1 MCIRDRTIAALRDEL
16 PMVDVADG
24 WAAWRDAVRP
34 APIPLLV
41 ALPHHG
47 IRDAQDYL
55 EIGGDQTP
63 EDDRI
68 LERGRLVHSFV
79 NPQKAEPGPIVL
91 LIGCETG
98 AGTATGYPTL
108 ARRFQQLHTSIVV
121 GTLAKILGRH
131 AAPVAREL
139 VHQLATV
146 DDPEADFGT
155 IMRRVRRRMLLKGYL
170 MAMCLVA
177 LGDGDW
183 HLGVHEASAPD
194 APDSNEP

>member
-1 MCIRDRTIAALRDEL
+1 M
-16 PMVDVADG
+16 ADG
-24 WAAWRDAVRP
+24 WSAWRDAVRP

-183 HLGVHEASAPD
+183 HLGVREAKPSEAPD
-194 APDSNEP
+194 HSEP